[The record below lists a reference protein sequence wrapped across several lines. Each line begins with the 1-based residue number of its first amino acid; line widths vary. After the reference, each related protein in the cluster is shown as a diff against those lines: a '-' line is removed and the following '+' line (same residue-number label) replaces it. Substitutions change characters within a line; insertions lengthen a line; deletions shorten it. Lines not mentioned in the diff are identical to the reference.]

1 VNNSPSSRHILTFHV
16 FFFDSYFGKQW
27 KDSSFSLD
35 DFEWQRGTQQW
46 LTMADPFHLSSHFKM
61 ADTDLQWP
69 VPARHERGLLGP
81 WKRSIGAM
89 KRVPHL
95 MPRQTL
101 HQMYDALVEPYLEYC
116 CEVWGCMGLCQC
128 DRLQKLQ
135 NRVARVITSCEDYRT
150 RSANISQ
157 DLGWVTLENRQSKLL
172 AVSVY
177 KCINGF
183 YPEGI
188 SAMFDSTASVH
199 SHNLRGSSN
208 NIFITRPHTEAGKQA
223 FSIVE

>member
-1 VNNSPSSRHILTFHV
+1 MKKV
-16 FFFDSYFGKQW
+16 YWG
-27 KDSSFSLD
+27 
-35 DFEWQRGTQQW
+35 
-46 LTMADPFHLSSHFKM
+46 
-61 ADTDLQWP
+61 
-69 VPARHERGLLGP
+69 HE
-81 WKRSIGAM
+81 K
-89 KRVPHL
+89 VPHL
-95 MPRQTL
+95 VPRQTL

-135 NRVARVITSCEDYRT
+135 NRAARVITSCEDYST

-177 KCINGF
+177 KCINAF

-188 SAMFDSTASVH
+188 SAMFNSTASVH

-208 NIFITRPHTEAGKQA
+208 IIFITRPHTEAGKQA
-223 FSIVE
+223 FSYRGAVLWNSLPSDLRNQPNLKSFKYSFQKYN